1 MSRSSNTGSHSYS
14 LRSGARMG
22 ERRQWLRSS
31 CLDTRD
37 HLPWVDDSRVASP
50 TSLDGQVVRGSHMTN
65 TNTLTPR

>member
-14 LRSGARMG
+14 LRSGARFG

-50 TSLDGQVVRGSHMTN
+50 NGSLDGQVRVVRDGVMT
-65 TNTLTPR
+65 